1 MNYFDSDMSNITNM
15 VVYSDWKIV
24 LYYYICEQCR
34 TQFIL
39 PISSQRQLINTYF
52 YDGKVSH
59 ICFYDGNVSRID
71 GASATILPCLHVL
84 VARRMLLIL
93 DMLIVF
99 SENRRIIVN
108 NSD

>member
-1 MNYFDSDMSNITNM
+1 MNYFDSDMSNIMNT
-15 VVYSDWKIV
+15 VVYSDWKMV
-24 LYYYICEQCR
+24 LYYYVCGQCR

-39 PISSQRQLINTYF
+39 SISSQRQLINMYF
-52 YDGKVSH
+52 YDGKVS
-59 ICFYDGNVSRID
+59 RID
-71 GASATILPCLHVL
+71 GASTTILPCLHVL
-84 VARRMLLIL
+84 VAIL